1 MNKSKTTNNENT
13 LVLSGASTG
22 NLFEAI
28 RTGEYPFRNPASKE
42 RLKNVTNVIV
52 TDSERGYSLLIPFKG
67 PKSIK
72 KITNRT
78 ELSFNSGDSKNQNPL
93 SYVIVFDKALLF
105 SDKETMNAISNVWDT
120 YKKSNGVTAIKSI
133 VQGGIGYCE
142 SFVNANNL
150 RLTKCG
156 SKVNDY
162 KTVAKKK

>member
-1 MNKSKTTNNENT
+1 MNKSKTTNKQNT

-42 RLKNVTNVIV
+42 RLKQITNVII
-52 TDSERGYSLLIPFKG
+52 TDSERGYTLLIPFTG

-78 ELSFNSGDSKNQNPL
+78 ELAFNSGDSKNQNPL
-93 SYVIVFDKALLF
+93 SYLFVFDKALLF
-105 SDKETMNAISNVWDT
+105 NNRETMNAISNVWDKNT
-120 YKKSNGVTAIKSI
+120 KTKSNNKYDSI
-133 VQGGIGYCE
+133 NAGGIGYCE

-162 KTVAKKK
+162 KPVAKKK